1 MNNPDDKHGHGVSDD
16 SAVVWRWL
24 HRLVE
29 PAFLFTVVAL
39 LVLAVIWGTTLNL
52 VVMERETADRTAM
65 ALAADTAD
73 TYEAQV
79 VRALREIDT
88 TLKLVHY
95 SLDDRPAQ
103 VVLEELRD
111 LGMLPPEL
119 LFTVSVAD
127 SRGNVIASTP
137 EASPSQRNV
146 AEYDFFQRAHEEAG
160 MVLGLPQRNQETGE
174 WQLFFSRHARARDE
188 GLAVIVAVSVQA
200 GYFVSGYDSDVL
212 GEDGVLA
219 LLGTDGIFRIKR
231 TGDQLSVGTTVD
243 YSAMVPASG
252 AIGGPV
258 AVKVNPW
265 DETRRYTVTRELFE
279 FPVAIVVGLS
289 EAERLAEAEQ
299 SEQTYLWYAT
309 LASLLLLAILS
320 LLGRLSWR
328 LQRTQSRIMEE
339 RVDHARRVEYLA
351 FHDNLTGLPNRAYF
365 TRLLTQGMQHSRR
378 YGKRQALLFLD
389 LDRFKAINDSLG
401 HDAGDD
407 LLKEMGKRL
416 SGAVRE
422 SDVVARLG
430 GDEFV
435 VLIPE
440 VIDESQVTVVA
451 DKILAAVSL
460 PFTLVGQEFRIT
472 VSIGIAMFPQDGE
485 DEQTLMKHADVAMY
499 HAKEQGKNN
508 AQFYSTQLSTDS
520 LERLALESSMRK
532 ALENREFRL
541 YYQSKQ
547 DMLTG
552 RVTGMEALLRWQ
564 HPDLGLIAPMQ
575 FIPLAEE
582 NGLIVPI
589 GRWVFN
595 TACRQNVE
603 WQMQGF
609 PPLSMAVNLSARQFL
624 DEHLLGDIKT
634 TLEETGM
641 APELLEL
648 EITESMMML
657 DMPRTVRIL
666 KDLKRMGV
674 RIAIDDFG
682 TGYSSLSKLKDFPL
696 DTIKIDGSFIQDLV
710 NSAEDRSLTEAIIEL
725 GKSLGLT
732 VVAEGV
738 ESIEQAD
745 YLRVHSCDQFQG
757 FYINMPM
764 PATEFE
770 MSMRDQF
777 RRFEDSNPSE

>member
-1 MNNPDDKHGHGVSDD
+1 MNSAYDKHAHSVSDD
-16 SAVVWRWL
+16 SAVVRRWL

-29 PAFLFTVVAL
+29 PAWLFTIVAL
-39 LVLAVIWGTTLNL
+39 LVLAVIWGATLNL
-52 VVMERETADRTAM
+52 VTKEYAAADRTAA
-65 ALAADTAD
+65 ALVADSAD

-95 SLDDRPAQ
+95 SLGDRPAQ
-103 VVLEELRD
+103 AVLEELRD
-111 LGMLPPEL
+111 RDMLPPEL

-127 SRGNVIASTP
+127 SGGDVIASTP

-146 AEYDFFQRAHEEAG
+146 ADYDYFLRAHEDEG
-160 MVLGLPQRNQETGE
+160 MVVGLPRRNQETGE
-174 WQLFFSRHARARDE
+174 WQLFFSRRAQAQAE
-188 GLAVIVAVSVQA
+188 GLTVIVAVSVHA
-200 GYFVSGYDSDVL
+200 GYFVSGYDPDVL
-212 GEDGVLA
+212 GEGGILA
-219 LLGTDGIFRIKR
+219 LLGSDGIFRVKR
-231 TGDQLSVGTTVD
+231 TGDELTMGAAVD
-243 YSAMVPASG
+243 YAAVISTNG
-252 AIGGPV
+252 TIGGPARV
-258 AVKVNPW
+258 EVNPW
-265 DETRRYTVTRELFE
+265 DQTPRYTVARQLYE
-279 FPVAIVVGLS
+279 FPLAIVVGLS
-289 EAERLAEAEQ
+289 EAEHLAAARQ
-299 SEQTYLWYAT
+299 SVRSYLWYAA
-309 LASLLLLAILS
+309 LASLLLLAVIA

-328 LQRTQSRIMEE
+328 LQRSQSRIMEE
-339 RVDHARRVEYLA
+339 RVAHARRVEYLA

-365 TRLLTQGMQHSRR
+365 TRLLTQGMQQSRR
-378 YGKRQALLFLD
+378 YGKRLALLFLD

-401 HDAGDD
+401 HDAGDE
-407 LLKEMGKRL
+407 LLQEVGLRL
-416 SGAVRE
+416 NGSVRE
-422 SDVVARLG
+422 SDIVARLG

-435 VLIPE
+435 ILLPE
-440 VIDESQVTVVA
+440 ITDASQVAVVA
-451 DKILAAVSL
+451 DKILAAVSM

-472 VSIGIAMFPQDGE
+472 VSIGIALFPQDGE

-508 AQFYSTQLSTDS
+508 AQFYSEKLSVDS

-532 ALENREFRL
+532 ALEHEEFRL
-541 YYQSKQ
+541 FYQSKQ

-603 WQMQGF
+603 WQAQGF

-624 DEHLLGDIKT
+624 DDHLLQDIKSA
-634 TLEETGM
+634 LDETGM

-674 RIAIDDFG
+674 RVAIDDFG
-682 TGYSSLSKLKDFPL
+682 TGYSSLSKLKEFPL

-725 GKSLGLT
+725 GKGLGLT

-764 PATEFE
+764 PAAEFE
-770 MSMRDQF
+770 VAMRQQI
-777 RRFEDSNPSE
+777 RRFEDTNPTD